1 MPATLLVLNL
11 LGVVSMMPHDVISH
25 DSVVLAV
32 IYDVMTC
39 SPRDVVGAVF
49 EARGAAKGDAGDP
62 AGAAADF
69 LAALA
74 AGPRPGA
81 VVGLAR
87 ARLELGEDAGVES
100 AATIG
105 LGLLADDAAR
115 AELLGLRCESRGRRG
130 DWAGALA
137 DAARAAQLQPAD
149 PRHPVACG
157 DACVKLN
164 RPTEAAEEYRV
175 ALRLAP
181 EFGLA
186 AHRLAWLLATC
197 ADAKVRD
204 GGTAVVLARRAAD
217 PVTLAAALAESGDFA
232 GAVSSL
238 SEVMPGVPEPIAAD
252 LRRQLACYERRT
264 PWRE

>member
-1 MPATLLVLNL
+1 MPASLLVPSL
-11 LGVVSMMPHDVISH
+11 LGVVSMLSH
-25 DSVVLAV
+25 DAIRHDRVMSSL
-32 IYDVMTC
+32 IYDVVAW
-39 SPRDVVGAVF
+39 SPRDVLGAAL
-49 EARGAAKGDAGDP
+49 EARGIAKGDAGDP

-74 AGPRPGA
+74 AGPSPGA

-87 ARLELGEDAGVES
+87 ARLELSDDAGVES
-100 AATIG
+100 AVTIG

-115 AELLGLRCESRGRRG
+115 AELLGLRCESRGRRN

-137 DAARAAQLQPAD
+137 DAGRAAQLQPAD

-164 RPTEAAEEYRV
+164 RPTDAAEEYRS
-175 ALRLAP
+175 ALRMAP
-181 EFGLA
+181 DFGLA

-197 ADAKVRD
+197 PDPKVRD

-217 PVTLAAALAESGDFA
+217 PVTLAAALAESGDFP
-232 GAVSSL
+232 GAIQGL
-238 SEVMPGVPEPIAAD
+238 REVLPGVPEPIAAD

-264 PWRE
+264 AWRE